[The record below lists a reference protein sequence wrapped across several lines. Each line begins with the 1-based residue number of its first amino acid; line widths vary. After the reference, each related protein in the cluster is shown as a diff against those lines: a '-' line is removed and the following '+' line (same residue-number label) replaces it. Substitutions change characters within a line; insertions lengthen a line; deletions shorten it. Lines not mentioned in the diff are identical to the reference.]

1 MRLKVL
7 IEMVRKY
14 TNYLLILLIIVVLF
28 YALYSLLPREYK
40 WVFEQNYVQAA
51 LAIVIGVIVLEF
63 FASAIM
69 RYAKRIGAE
78 PLLLR
83 NVFLVFGY
91 IVVGL
96 VVAGILGVT
105 GESILASATF
115 SGLIIGLGMQPI
127 LSNFFA
133 GLIILGTGFLKPGK
147 RVRIASTSIPITT
160 ISLPAYKAF
169 SLNTYVPAMRGTVV
183 EIGLMYTKI
192 LLETGELIKI
202 ANTMIFSNTVVFEEE
217 EGFESPRVQVRYEFS
232 IEYEPSIV
240 LEKIRKSLVTITRD
254 FSVYIEEQSDKNYYI
269 VIIVANAPRGEKVR
283 EFRSKI
289 LEKLISIHRELALKK

>member
-1 MRLKVL
+1 VL
-7 IEMVRKY
+7 IVKTRKY
-14 TNYLLILLIIVVLF
+14 ANYLLILFVIVILF
-28 YALYSLLPREYK
+28 YTLYSLMPREYK
-40 WVFEQNYVQAA
+40 WIFEQNYVKAA
-51 LAIVIGVIVLEF
+51 IAIVIGVLVVEF
-63 FASAIM
+63 FATTIM
-69 RYAKRIGAE
+69 HYVKRIGAE
-78 PLLLR
+78 ALLLR

-91 IVVGL
+91 IVLGL

-147 RVRIASTSIPITT
+147 RVKIASTSIPITA
-160 ISLPAYKAF
+160 ISFPAYKAF
-169 SLNTYVPAMRGTVV
+169 SRDTYVPAMRGTVV

-202 ANTMIFSNTVVFEEE
+202 ANTMIFSSAIVFEEE
-217 EGFESPRVQVRYEFS
+217 ESFEPPRVQVRYEFS
-232 IEYEPSIV
+232 VEYEPSIV
-240 LEKIRKSLVTITRD
+240 LEKIRKSLVTVTRD
-254 FSVYIEEQSDKNYYI
+254 FNVYIEEQSDKNYYI
-269 VIIVANAPRGEKVR
+269 VIIVANVPQGEKVR

>member
-1 MRLKVL
+1 LFKKSLISDHMRLKVL

-160 ISLPAYKAF
+160 ISL
-169 SLNTYVPAMRGTVV
+169 
-183 EIGLMYTKI
+183 
-192 LLETGELIKI
+192 
-202 ANTMIFSNTVVFEEE
+202 
-217 EGFESPRVQVRYEFS
+217 
-232 IEYEPSIV
+232 
-240 LEKIRKSLVTITRD
+240 
-254 FSVYIEEQSDKNYYI
+254 
-269 VIIVANAPRGEKVR
+269 
-283 EFRSKI
+283 
-289 LEKLISIHRELALKK
+289 